1 MSPSLL
7 ATSHS
12 SLVTFPQR
20 FLFNVSYH
28 LSFPAEFVTTDCL
41 SRDDFI

>member
-1 MSPSLL
+1 MSPGLL

-28 LSFPAEFVTTDCL
+28 LSFPAEFVMTDCL

>member
-1 MSPSLL
+1 MSPGLL

-20 FLFNVSYH
+20 FLFDVSYH
-28 LSFPAEFVTTDCL
+28 LSFPTEFVTTDCL

>member
-1 MSPSLL
+1 MSLSLL
-7 ATSHS
+7 ATSHL

-28 LSFPAEFVTTDCL
+28 LSFPAEFVMTDCL
-41 SRDDFI
+41 YRDDFI

>member
-12 SLVTFPQR
+12 SLVTFSRR
-20 FLFNVSYH
+20 FLFNVSYY
-28 LSFPAEFVTTDCL
+28 LSFPAEFVMTDCL
-41 SRDDFI
+41 HRNDFI